1 MSIAVVT
8 GASGGIGA
16 EIAKRLA
23 QDGFSVALIYNR
35 NAEKAQKTADEIT
48 LSGGSAKTYKCDVR
62 DSSEITSAI
71 EAIERDF
78 GEISVLVNNAGISEQ
93 KLLTD
98 ITDSDWENMIST
110 NLSGAFYFCRA
121 VLPYFVHRKSGRII
135 NISSMWGETGGSCE
149 VHYSAAKA
157 GLIGLTK
164 ALAKEVAPSG
174 ITVNAVSPGV
184 INTEM
189 VTKLGKDTVDMLRE
203 EIPVMRLGTPED
215 VANAVSFLA
224 DDKSSYI
231 TGQVLSVNGHSYLV
245 ITLFSIQNR
254 ISKKRD
260 VKLMF
265 YIPNLLFVFFIAA
278 YS

>member
-16 EIAKRLA
+16 EIAKQLA

-62 DSSEITSAI
+62 DNSEITSAI

-135 NISSMWGETGGSCE
+135 NISSMCGKSRHYRSYQSTCKRSCS
-149 VHYSAAKA
+149 VRNYCKCSIPRRYKHRNGDKA
-157 GLIGLTK
+157 
-164 ALAKEVAPSG
+164 
-174 ITVNAVSPGV
+174 
-184 INTEM
+184 
-189 VTKLGKDTVDMLRE
+189 R
-203 EIPVMRLGTPED
+203 
-215 VANAVSFLA
+215 
-224 DDKSSYI
+224 
-231 TGQVLSVNGHSYLV
+231 
-245 ITLFSIQNR
+245 
-254 ISKKRD
+254 
-260 VKLMF
+260 
-265 YIPNLLFVFFIAA
+265 
-278 YS
+278 

>member
-110 NLSGAFYFCRA
+110 NLSDAFYFCRA
-121 VLPYFVHRKSGRII
+121 ALPYFVHRKSGRII

-224 DDKSSYI
+224 DDRASYI
-231 TGQVLSVNGHSYLV
+231 TGQVLSVNGGIV
-245 ITLFSIQNR
+245 I
-254 ISKKRD
+254 
-260 VKLMF
+260 
-265 YIPNLLFVFFIAA
+265 
-278 YS
+278 

>member
-110 NLSGAFYFCRA
+110 NLSGAFYFCRS

-224 DDKSSYI
+224 DDRASYI
-231 TGQVLSVNGHSYLV
+231 TGQVLSVNGGIV
-245 ITLFSIQNR
+245 I
-254 ISKKRD
+254 
-260 VKLMF
+260 
-265 YIPNLLFVFFIAA
+265 
-278 YS
+278 

>member
-62 DSSEITSAI
+62 DSSETTSAI

-121 VLPYFVHRKSGRII
+121 VLSYFVHRKSGRII

-189 VTKLGKDTVDMLRE
+189 VTKLGKDTVDMLCE

-231 TGQVLSVNGHSYLV
+231 TGQIISVNGGIV
-245 ITLFSIQNR
+245 I
-254 ISKKRD
+254 
-260 VKLMF
+260 
-265 YIPNLLFVFFIAA
+265 
-278 YS
+278 

>member
-8 GASGGIGA
+8 GSSGGIGA

-215 VANAVSFLA
+215 VANAVSFLV
-224 DDKSSYI
+224 DDRASYI
-231 TGQVLSVNGHSYLV
+231 TGQIISVNGGIV
-245 ITLFSIQNR
+245 I
-254 ISKKRD
+254 
-260 VKLMF
+260 
-265 YIPNLLFVFFIAA
+265 
-278 YS
+278 

>member
-1 MSIAVVT
+1 MSLAVIT

-16 EIAKRLA
+16 EIAKRLSD
-23 QDGFSVALIYNR
+23 DGFSVALIYNK
-35 NAEKAQKTADEIT
+35 NAEKSAALADEIR
-48 LSGGSAKTYKCDVR
+48 LSGGSAEAYRCDIRNSGEVNAV
-62 DSSEITSAI
+62 TKKI
-71 EAIERDF
+71 ECEF
-78 GEISVLVNNAGISEQ
+78 GEISVLVNNAGISVQ
-93 KLLTD
+93 KLFTD
-98 ITDSDWENMIST
+98 ITDNDWLDMINT

-121 VLPYFVHRKSGRII
+121 VLPYFIHRKAGKII

-157 GLIGLTK
+157 GVIGLSK

-174 ITVNAVSPGV
+174 ITVNVVSPGV

-231 TGQVLSVNGHSYLV
+231 TGQVISVNGGIV
-245 ITLFSIQNR
+245 I
-254 ISKKRD
+254 
-260 VKLMF
+260 
-265 YIPNLLFVFFIAA
+265 
-278 YS
+278 

>member
-48 LSGGSAKTYKCDVR
+48 LLGGSAKTYKCDVR

-110 NLSGAFYFCRA
+110 NLSGAFYFCRT

-224 DDKSSYI
+224 DDRASYI
-231 TGQVLSVNGHSYLV
+231 TGQIISVNGGIV
-245 ITLFSIQNR
+245 I
-254 ISKKRD
+254 
-260 VKLMF
+260 
-265 YIPNLLFVFFIAA
+265 
-278 YS
+278 

>member
-121 VLPYFVHRKSGRII
+121 VRPYFVHRKSGRII

-231 TGQVLSVNGHSYLV
+231 TGQVLSVNGGIV
-245 ITLFSIQNR
+245 I
-254 ISKKRD
+254 
-260 VKLMF
+260 
-265 YIPNLLFVFFIAA
+265 
-278 YS
+278 

>member
-48 LSGGSAKTYKCDVR
+48 LSGGSAKTYKCEVR
-62 DSSEITSAI
+62 DSLEITSTI
-71 EAIERDF
+71 EAIESKF

-110 NLSGAFYFCRA
+110 NLSGAFYFCRP

-231 TGQVLSVNGHSYLV
+231 TGQIISVNGGIV
-245 ITLFSIQNR
+245 I
-254 ISKKRD
+254 
-260 VKLMF
+260 
-265 YIPNLLFVFFIAA
+265 
-278 YS
+278 

>member
-121 VLPYFVHRKSGRII
+121 VLPYCVHRKSGRII

-224 DDKSSYI
+224 DDRASYI
-231 TGQVLSVNGHSYLV
+231 TGQIISVNGGIV
-245 ITLFSIQNR
+245 I
-254 ISKKRD
+254 
-260 VKLMF
+260 
-265 YIPNLLFVFFIAA
+265 
-278 YS
+278 

>member
-62 DSSEITSAI
+62 DSSEIISAI

-98 ITDSDWENMIST
+98 ITDSDWENMIGT
-110 NLSGAFYFCRA
+110 KLSGAFYFCRA

-157 GLIGLTK
+157 VLIGLTK

-203 EIPVMRLGTPED
+203 EIPVMRLGNPED

-231 TGQVLSVNGHSYLV
+231 TGQIISVNGGIV
-245 ITLFSIQNR
+245 I
-254 ISKKRD
+254 
-260 VKLMF
+260 
-265 YIPNLLFVFFIAA
+265 
-278 YS
+278 

>member
-121 VLPYFVHRKSGRII
+121 VLSYFVHRKSGRII

-231 TGQVLSVNGHSYLV
+231 TGQVLSVNGGIV
-245 ITLFSIQNR
+245 I
-254 ISKKRD
+254 
-260 VKLMF
+260 
-265 YIPNLLFVFFIAA
+265 
-278 YS
+278 

>member
-121 VLPYFVHRKSGRII
+121 VLSYFIHRKSGRII

-224 DDKSSYI
+224 DDRASYI
-231 TGQVLSVNGHSYLV
+231 TGQIISVNGGIV
-245 ITLFSIQNR
+245 I
-254 ISKKRD
+254 
-260 VKLMF
+260 
-265 YIPNLLFVFFIAA
+265 
-278 YS
+278 

>member
-35 NAEKAQKTADEIT
+35 NTEKAQKTADEIT

-62 DSSEITSAI
+62 DSSEITSTI

-231 TGQVLSVNGHSYLV
+231 TGQVLSVNGGIV
-245 ITLFSIQNR
+245 I
-254 ISKKRD
+254 
-260 VKLMF
+260 
-265 YIPNLLFVFFIAA
+265 
-278 YS
+278 

>member
-1 MSIAVVT
+1 MSIAVIT

-71 EAIERDF
+71 EAIERDL

-110 NLSGAFYFCRA
+110 TLSGAFYFCRA

-224 DDKSSYI
+224 DDRASYI
-231 TGQVLSVNGHSYLV
+231 TGQVLSVNGGIV
-245 ITLFSIQNR
+245 I
-254 ISKKRD
+254 
-260 VKLMF
+260 
-265 YIPNLLFVFFIAA
+265 
-278 YS
+278 

>member
-62 DSSEITSAI
+62 DSSETTSAI

-110 NLSGAFYFCRA
+110 NLSGAFYLCRA

-224 DDKSSYI
+224 DDRASYI
-231 TGQVLSVNGHSYLV
+231 TGQVLSVNGGIV
-245 ITLFSIQNR
+245 I
-254 ISKKRD
+254 
-260 VKLMF
+260 
-265 YIPNLLFVFFIAA
+265 
-278 YS
+278 

>member
-62 DSSEITSAI
+62 DSTEITSAI

-110 NLSGAFYFCRA
+110 NLSGPFYFCRA

-231 TGQVLSVNGHSYLV
+231 TGQVLSVNGGIV
-245 ITLFSIQNR
+245 I
-254 ISKKRD
+254 
-260 VKLMF
+260 
-265 YIPNLLFVFFIAA
+265 
-278 YS
+278 

>member
-48 LSGGSAKTYKCDVR
+48 FSGGSAKTYKCDVR

-110 NLSGAFYFCRA
+110 NLSGAYFCRA

-203 EIPVMRLGTPED
+203 EIPVMRLGNPED

-231 TGQVLSVNGHSYLV
+231 TGQIISVNGGIV
-245 ITLFSIQNR
+245 I
-254 ISKKRD
+254 
-260 VKLMF
+260 
-265 YIPNLLFVFFIAA
+265 
-278 YS
+278 

>member
-110 NLSGAFYFCRA
+110 NLSGAFYLCRA

-224 DDKSSYI
+224 DDRASYI
-231 TGQVLSVNGHSYLV
+231 TGQVLSVNGGIV
-245 ITLFSIQNR
+245 I
-254 ISKKRD
+254 
-260 VKLMF
+260 
-265 YIPNLLFVFFIAA
+265 
-278 YS
+278 

>member
-62 DSSEITSAI
+62 DSSEITSTI
-71 EAIERDF
+71 EAIESEF

-121 VLPYFVHRKSGRII
+121 VLHYFIHRKSGRII

-224 DDKSSYI
+224 DDRASYI
-231 TGQVLSVNGHSYLV
+231 TGQVLSVNGGIV
-245 ITLFSIQNR
+245 I
-254 ISKKRD
+254 
-260 VKLMF
+260 
-265 YIPNLLFVFFIAA
+265 
-278 YS
+278 

>member
-23 QDGFSVALIYNR
+23 HDGFSVALIYNR

-71 EAIERDF
+71 EAIECDF

-121 VLPYFVHRKSGRII
+121 VLPYFIHRKSGRII

-224 DDKSSYI
+224 DDRASYI
-231 TGQVLSVNGHSYLV
+231 TGQIISVNGGIV
-245 ITLFSIQNR
+245 I
-254 ISKKRD
+254 
-260 VKLMF
+260 
-265 YIPNLLFVFFIAA
+265 
-278 YS
+278 

>member
-135 NISSMWGETGGSCE
+135 NISSMWGETEARARCIIPRQKQAYRSYQSTCKRSCS
-149 VHYSAAKA
+149 VRNYCKS
-157 GLIGLTK
+157 
-164 ALAKEVAPSG
+164 
-174 ITVNAVSPGV
+174 VSPGV

-189 VTKLGKDTVDMLRE
+189 VTKLGKRY
-203 EIPVMRLGTPED
+203 RR
-215 VANAVSFLA
+215 
-224 DDKSSYI
+224 Y
-231 TGQVLSVNGHSYLV
+231 
-245 ITLFSIQNR
+245 
-254 ISKKRD
+254 
-260 VKLMF
+260 
-265 YIPNLLFVFFIAA
+265 AA
-278 YS
+278 

>member
-110 NLSGAFYFCRA
+110 NLSGAFYFCRT

-224 DDKSSYI
+224 DDRASYI
-231 TGQVLSVNGHSYLV
+231 TGQIISVNGGIV
-245 ITLFSIQNR
+245 I
-254 ISKKRD
+254 
-260 VKLMF
+260 
-265 YIPNLLFVFFIAA
+265 
-278 YS
+278 

>member
-189 VTKLGKDTVDMLRE
+189 VTKLGKD
-203 EIPVMRLGTPED
+203 
-215 VANAVSFLA
+215 
-224 DDKSSYI
+224 
-231 TGQVLSVNGHSYLV
+231 
-245 ITLFSIQNR
+245 
-254 ISKKRD
+254 
-260 VKLMF
+260 
-265 YIPNLLFVFFIAA
+265 AA
-278 YS
+278 

>member
-110 NLSGAFYFCRA
+110 NLSGAFYFCRT

-224 DDKSSYI
+224 DDKASYI
-231 TGQVLSVNGHSYLV
+231 TGQVLSVNGGIV
-245 ITLFSIQNR
+245 I
-254 ISKKRD
+254 
-260 VKLMF
+260 
-265 YIPNLLFVFFIAA
+265 
-278 YS
+278 

>member
-1 MSIAVVT
+1 MSLAVIT

-16 EIAKRLA
+16 EIAKRLSD
-23 QDGFSVALIYNR
+23 DGFSVALIYNK
-35 NAEKAQKTADEIT
+35 NAEKAAALADKIR
-48 LSGGSAKTYKCDVR
+48 LSGGSAETYRCDIRNSDEVNAV
-62 DSSEITSAI
+62 TKKI
-71 EAIERDF
+71 ECEF
-78 GEISVLVNNAGISEQ
+78 GEISVLVNNAGISVQ
-93 KLLTD
+93 KLFTD
-98 ITDSDWENMIST
+98 ITDDDWLDMINT

-121 VLPYFVHRKSGRII
+121 VLPYFIHRKAGRII

-157 GLIGLTK
+157 GIIGLSK

-174 ITVNAVSPGV
+174 ITVNVVSPGV

-231 TGQVLSVNGHSYLV
+231 TGQVISVNGGIV
-245 ITLFSIQNR
+245 I
-254 ISKKRD
+254 
-260 VKLMF
+260 
-265 YIPNLLFVFFIAA
+265 
-278 YS
+278 

>member
-121 VLPYFVHRKSGRII
+121 VLSYFVHRKSGRII

-224 DDKSSYI
+224 DDRASYI
-231 TGQVLSVNGHSYLV
+231 TGQIISVNGGIV
-245 ITLFSIQNR
+245 I
-254 ISKKRD
+254 
-260 VKLMF
+260 
-265 YIPNLLFVFFIAA
+265 
-278 YS
+278 

>member
-121 VLPYFVHRKSGRII
+121 VLPCFVHRKSGRII
-135 NISSMWGETGGSCE
+135 NVSSMWGETGGSCE

-224 DDKSSYI
+224 DDRASYI
-231 TGQVLSVNGHSYLV
+231 TGQIISVNGGIV
-245 ITLFSIQNR
+245 I
-254 ISKKRD
+254 
-260 VKLMF
+260 
-265 YIPNLLFVFFIAA
+265 
-278 YS
+278 

>member
-110 NLSGAFYFCRA
+110 NLSGAFYFYRA

-224 DDKSSYI
+224 DDRASYI
-231 TGQVLSVNGHSYLV
+231 TGQIISVNGGIV
-245 ITLFSIQNR
+245 I
-254 ISKKRD
+254 
-260 VKLMF
+260 
-265 YIPNLLFVFFIAA
+265 
-278 YS
+278 

>member
-62 DSSEITSAI
+62 DSSEIISAI

-121 VLPYFVHRKSGRII
+121 VLPYFIHRKSGRII
-135 NISSMWGETGGSCE
+135 NISSMWCE

-224 DDKSSYI
+224 DDRASYI
-231 TGQVLSVNGHSYLV
+231 TGQVLSVNGGIV
-245 ITLFSIQNR
+245 I
-254 ISKKRD
+254 
-260 VKLMF
+260 
-265 YIPNLLFVFFIAA
+265 
-278 YS
+278 

>member
-71 EAIERDF
+71 EAIESEF

-121 VLPYFVHRKSGRII
+121 VLTYFIHRKSGRII

-224 DDKSSYI
+224 DDRASYI
-231 TGQVLSVNGHSYLV
+231 TGQVLSVNGGIV
-245 ITLFSIQNR
+245 I
-254 ISKKRD
+254 
-260 VKLMF
+260 
-265 YIPNLLFVFFIAA
+265 
-278 YS
+278 